1 MSEGRGITVAKS
13 RLVKVPKASELVAA
27 NLRRRI
33 ITGEL
38 GSGDLLP
45 SEVVLMQEFGVSRPT
60 LREAFRILESES
72 IITVQRGARGGGRV
86 LQPDGAVAARYMGI
100 LLQYQGVPLS
110 DLYQARTEV
119 EVSAVGMIGSGRRKT
134 AIRELETKLAEG
146 QEFLSEEDEERF
158 AEFSVAF
165 HLAVVEAAG
174 SATLSLLGGMLFE
187 IIDAHNKIFVAT
199 HDVGLPVNRVAMRAY
214 TKLVSLLADGNT
226 EGAQRHWRRHL
237 GNVERYMVGDTDS
250 TLVEV
255 LS

>member
-1 MSEGRGITVAKS
+1 MAKS

-45 SEVVLMQEFGVSRPT
+45 SEVVLMQDFGVSRPT

-86 LQPDGAVAARYMGI
+86 LQPDGAVAARYMGL

-110 DLYQARTEV
+110 DLYQARTEI
-119 EVSAVGMIGSGRRKT
+119 EVSAVGMIGGNRRKA
-134 AIRELETKLAEG
+134 AIRDLERKLDEG
-146 QEFLSEEDEERF
+146 QEFLSNDDEQRF
-158 AEFSVAF
+158 AEFSVGF
-165 HLAVVEAAG
+165 HLAVVDAAG
-174 SATLSLLGGMLFE
+174 SATLSLLGAMLFE
-187 IIDAHNKIFVAT
+187 IVDAHNKIFVAT
-199 HDVGLPVNRVAMRAY
+199 HDVGLPVNRAAMRAY
-214 TKLVSLLADGNT
+214 TKLVSLLSAGDN
-226 EGAQRHWRRHL
+226 EEAQRHWRKHL
-237 GNVERYMVGDTDS
+237 GNVEQYMVGDSDS

>member
-1 MSEGRGITVAKS
+1 M
-13 RLVKVPKASELVAA
+13 LVKVPKASELVAA

-110 DLYQARTEV
+110 DLYQARTEI
-119 EVSAVGMIGSGRRKT
+119 EVSAVGMIGASRRK
-134 AIRELETKLAEG
+134 AVLRDLESKLEEG
-146 QEFLSEEDEERF
+146 QQFLSSPDEEKF
-158 AEFSVAF
+158 ADFSVGF
-165 HLAVVEAAG
+165 HLAVVNAAG
-174 SATLSLLGGMLFE
+174 STTLSLLGGMLFE
-187 IIDAHNKIFVAT
+187 IIDAHNKIFMAT
-199 HDVGLPVNRVAMRAY
+199 HEVGLPVNRVALKAY
-214 TKLVSLLADGNT
+214 NKLVALLTAGDI
-226 EGAQRHWRRHL
+226 EGAQRHWRKHL
-237 GNVERYMVGDTDS
+237 GNVEQYMVGDADS